1 MDKER
6 LKALRES
13 VNKATLDGS
22 AKAYQEGLTR
32 GANTA
37 RKKYQPCLISIRE
50 STLAPI
56 SPRSNR

>member
-37 RKKYQPCLISIRE
+37 RNIIGDEVLKAMSPS
-50 STLAPI
+50 LAKELGI
-56 SPRSNR
+56 L